1 MFLVNFVVLKGGLWQ
16 LAIYLLYDDLA
27 SGQVQV
33 VTASSAITAC
43 DPWKTRI
50 FGMENQQTYLF
61 KVDMDV
67 FFLGVLC
74 VIFPTIFL
82 KMTYFCF
89 YRFGKNPTIKS
100 LPKKRGIFFLKWL
113 RRLSRKTDYLD
124 SAGPISSPNPARFWG
139 DSPEMVVTSKGN
151 FLHPRHMP

>member
-67 FFLGVLC
+67 FFWVFC
-74 VIFPTIFL
+74 V
-82 KMTYFCF
+82 
-89 YRFGKNPTIKS
+89 
-100 LPKKRGIFFLKWL
+100 
-113 RRLSRKTDYLD
+113 
-124 SAGPISSPNPARFWG
+124 
-139 DSPEMVVTSKGN
+139 
-151 FLHPRHMP
+151 